1 MGGVLVDKFGSLC
14 HLFIALC
21 LDIAAVATVAVPW
34 SPGIEILTVCCAF
47 GGAVETVINIGK
59 CVCQYLTC
67 PCEYSMLCDYKHQS

>member
-34 SPGIEILTVCCAF
+34 SPGIEILTVCCAV

-59 CVCQYLTC
+59 CICHYC
-67 PCEYSMLCDYKHQS
+67 PASQE